1 MTYKLVLSLL
11 SPVFFSVLFFPSVAT
26 ENERLKCEQ
35 TFEGRSHLF
44 DAEPP
49 HPLPPPPLLPPQHK
63 AIRDVGLRQN
73 LTPLPFYHLTPI
85 SLESLQERELI
96 PKCTKKCV
104 ENIYIYETQNKKRK
118 ILR

>member
-1 MTYKLVLSLL
+1 MRDLSVSKHLKGG
-11 SPVFFSVLFFPSVAT
+11 VIFSMPS
-26 ENERLKCEQ
+26 
-35 TFEGRSHLF
+35 
-44 DAEPP
+44 PP

-104 ENIYIYETQNKKRK
+104 ENIYI
-118 ILR
+118 